1 MIKRIILWFIHR
13 YFAEYVL
20 IPKQEFPIRDREPDD
35 IGAMLDSILYEEV
48 LSFARNIEGSKSLGE
63 YKRVYVKT
71 AIQAERRRLGLDP
84 WPERDINLAIELA
97 IRDL

>member
-1 MIKRIILWFIHR
+1 MIKRIILWFIHK
-13 YFAEYVL
+13 YFPEYVL
-20 IPKQEFPIRDREPDD
+20 IPKQEFIIRDKEPND
-35 IGAMLDSILYEEV
+35 IGDMLDSILYDKV
-48 LSFARNIEGSKSLGE
+48 LSFARNIEGSRSLGDH
-63 YKRVYVKT
+63 KRVYVKT